1 MRIRSKLAAL
11 IAVPLLILGT
21 IALVG
26 FRNQSATIE
35 AAEDARDAIAI
46 NQAIDRS
53 VLAIGLERLLV
64 EGADV
69 GTFEDVQGD
78 TNAQLA
84 ALADLVESDETAAE
98 QAATALAAVAAART
112 GGGREEL
119 NEGVDALLAI
129 DIDTAADYPSADAFA
144 VAQVNH
150 LAVET
155 IDVRERAW
163 LNYLDSNGALIASG
177 VPLATTFADADGR
190 FDTLVA
196 LMAAADTDPLD
207 DAISSDEARTL
218 RELEVVAVDDL
229 AESNVS
235 VQSGDAFNAI
245 IAFRD
250 VWTNAVEWEGIEV
263 TQLVADQLSDAESS
277 RSLSFLMVI
286 LGLFVLAALL
296 FVVQRQVTT
305 PLEHLTSSADEIANQ
320 KLPSLI
326 EIMRSNTSDVA
337 SLPDAEPIPV
347 ETTDEIGE
355 LVMAFNNVQVTA
367 FDLAREQ
374 AVGRRNV
381 QDMFVNLGRRNQ
393 QLLQRI
399 LGQLTRLEQEEED
412 PDTLRELFELDN
424 AVTRMR
430 RNAES
435 LVALAGA
442 QTPRQWSQSIGIEN
456 AVRGAFG
463 EVEGYERIEITS
475 LGDAKVQGSVVADV
489 THLMAE
495 LLENALN
502 FSDSTSPVFVS
513 GQREGDEYHISIVD
527 QGIGMT
533 ANELTEYNQRITDP
547 PPLERV
553 PTKFLGLYVVG
564 RLAERHDIRVRLG
577 EAPNRGVLAR
587 IELTRELLDLDDELP
602 PLRQSSDEGDQ
613 SPLEEDHDLD
623 AELQEMIAEDQT
635 AGEDDPGDDDGADH
649 DAPAPSATAAPADD
663 GALPTRG
670 GAVATAEAATETLPA
685 RGAAKTGAA
694 PVPADDDALPTRGTA
709 KANAT
714 PTPEADTD
722 ALPTRGTAKAKATPT
737 PEADTDAL
745 PTRGTA
751 KTEPEGEDLPTR
763 GRIKAVAEATDSSGA
778 EQRGGL
784 DQRAATDNSEKSA
797 GDFSSMMSA
806 LSTGI
811 SRGITETTSSDS
823 GRENDS
829 DTDQESSD

>member
-26 FRNQSATIE
+26 FRSQSATIE

-69 GTFEDVQGD
+69 GSLQDVQGD
-78 TNAQLA
+78 TDEQLA

-98 QAATALAAVAAART
+98 QTATALAAVAASRT

-119 NEGVDALLAI
+119 NEGIDALLAI
-129 DIDTAADYPSADAFA
+129 DADTAADYPSADAFA
-144 VAQVNH
+144 VAQVNR

-163 LNYLDSNGALIASG
+163 LAYLATDSSSISSG
-177 VPLATTFADADGR
+177 VPLATAFADADGR
-190 FDTLVA
+190 FETVVA
-196 LMAAADTDPLD
+196 LMASADTGPLD
-207 DAISSDEARTL
+207 LALVSDEARDL
-218 RELEVVAVDDL
+218 RELEVIAVDDL
-229 AESNVS
+229 DESNVS
-235 VQSGDAFNAI
+235 VPSTDAFDSLL
-245 IAFRD
+245 AFRN
-250 VWTNAVEWEGIEV
+250 VWANAVEWEGIEV
-263 TQLVADQLSDAESS
+263 TQLVNDQLGNAESA
-277 RSLSFLMVI
+277 RSLSFLMLI
-286 LGLFVLAALL
+286 LGLFVLAALI
-296 FVVQRQVTT
+296 FVVQRSVTT
-305 PLEHLTSSADEIANQ
+305 PLEHLTQSADQIANQ
-320 KLPSLI
+320 KLPKLI
-326 EIMRSNTSDVA
+326 EQMRSADSDVG

-347 ETTDEIGE
+347 ESSDEIGE

-399 LGQLTRLEQEEED
+399 LAQLTRLEQEEED

-442 QTPRQWSQSIGIEN
+442 QTPRQWSRSIGVEN

-475 LGDAKVQGSVVADV
+475 LQTANVQGSVVADV

-502 FSDSTSPVFVS
+502 FSDSGSPVFVS

-564 RLAERHDIRVRLG
+564 RLAQRHDIRVRLG
-577 EAPNRGVLAR
+577 DAPNRGVLAR
-587 IELTRELLDLDDELP
+587 IELGRELLDLGDELP
-602 PLRQSSDEGDQ
+602 PLREPSEDTAQ
-613 SPLEEDHDLD
+613 SPLEEEHDLD
-623 AELQEMIAEDQT
+623 AELQEMIAEDT
-635 AGEDDPGDDDGADH
+635 TSSPDDDL
-649 DAPAPSATAAPADD
+649 PAAGGGAAPEPQAETD
-663 GALPTRG
+663 GLPTRG
-670 GAVATAEAATETLPA
+670 SAVATAEAAT
-685 RGAAKTGAA
+685 
-694 PVPADDDALPTRGTA
+694 DALPTRGQAAPATA
-709 KANAT
+709 EAETAT
-714 PTPEADTD
+714 DALPTRGQAAPATAEAEADTD
-722 ALPTRGTAKAKATPT
+722 ALPTRAKAAPATAE
-737 PEADTDAL
+737 PETDAL
-745 PTRGTA
+745 PTRGRA
-751 KTEPEGEDLPTR
+751 ASEPKGDALPTR
-763 GRIKAVAEATDSSGA
+763 GQVKATAEAADSSGA

-811 SRGITETTSSDS
+811 NRGLTATTGDSDS
-823 GRENDS
+823 DS